1 MENGRASRRHDYD
14 DKAFTEAA
22 RDLNGTIMADTHE
35 KEEDVRCGILCCKP
49 KWAAWLANPKL
60 FVLCWCLAILM
71 NIILAAGYLNGVLTT
86 LEKRFQLTSKDLGIV
101 ASAADIGSMVT
112 VLFVTYYGGK
122 PGNSRPKILG
132 VGLLGLALGAFL
144 SGLPHF
150 VAPAYEVD
158 PESIPNFS
166 SLENKDGE
174 NVSTVDRDVCLANKT
189 NTYCGEEEAAAASA
203 QGGWFALLVFGQ
215 FIYGISGTPL
225 MPLGTTF
232 IDDHVRKE
240 SAPLYIGTSYIVFG
254 LGPPLGFVLSS
265 FAVKFYV
272 DMDKGIDPGTLGL
285 TPANPLWVGAWWI
298 GFFICGAGLLATAF
312 PMFFFPPAL
321 KRPPDSD
328 VVQKKDKSEKKKMLP
343 MMDMDRGPPLLD
355 PAKGLWK
362 QIKGMTKSLKEVLTN
377 GVFLVLCLSGV
388 CMVSTFG
395 AFSFMPKYLEL
406 QFGVPKSQ
414 ANMLLGI
421 VMLPSTVFGIV
432 GSGIVIKK
440 FKLTPVQC
448 LYMSATSVFLSVLL
462 SIPMFF
468 LACPQPPMAGVT
480 IPYGYSPLMP
490 NAPSLKNG
498 DINLLSSCNT
508 NCNCNLDK
516 YSPVC
521 GSDGVTYFSGCHAGC
536 TEKQSFMHPMG
547 IMISNF
553 SRCGCLAEL
562 PPEVLMKMMAQ
573 KFGKPDAEP
582 QNPEESPKSQQPY
595 IEPMWAT
602 ASPQRLRRNANTTDG
617 VPATNVSS
625 TTPPIPGMGTGMP
638 GTGSGIPG
646 TGSGIPGMDSGM
658 PGNGFPGMPNF
669 AIGFPCRTDC
679 NKWGAFIAV
688 FVVGGFAASF
698 GFIPVIISILR
709 ALTPETKS
717 FGMGVQTVLVK
728 LLGFIPSPIY
738 FGALIDTTCRLWS
751 TTCGKQG
758 ACLLYDLD
766 KNRYAYFGLI
776 IALRTLGGF
785 LILFAAYL
793 FKRREQNKPLGSKNG
808 GVTKQDIAASL
819 GSLTGSMH
827 SLDKVG
833 HDFNRHHPH
842 HDVER
847 DTEDLRANIWKR
859 KFGDADHIPMA

>member
-1 MENGRASRRHDYD
+1 MENGPASSRHHDYD
-14 DKAFTEAA
+14 DKTFTEAA
-22 RDLNGTIMADTHE
+22 RDLNGSIMADTHE

-71 NIILAAGYLNGVLTT
+71 NIILAAGYVNGVLTT
-86 LEKRFQLTSKDLGIV
+86 LEKRFQLQSKDLGIV

-158 PESIPNFS
+158 PESIPNLS
-166 SLENKDGE
+166 SLESK
-174 NVSTVDRDVCLANKT
+174 DVCLANKT
-189 NTYCGEEEAAAASA
+189 NEWCGKDAAAATSS

-265 FAVKFYV
+265 FAVRIYV
-272 DMDKGIDPGTLGL
+272 DIDKGIDPATLGL

-312 PMFFFPPAL
+312 PMFFFPHAL
-321 KRPPDSD
+321 KRPSDSD
-328 VVQKKDKSEKKKMLP
+328 VIQKKDKSEKKKMLP

-448 LYMSATSVFLSVLL
+448 LYMSATSVFLSSLI

-468 LACPQPPMAGVT
+468 LTCPQPPMAGVT
-480 IPYGYSPLMP
+480 IPYGYSPFMP
-490 NAPSLKNG
+490 NAPYLKNG
-498 DINLLSSCNT
+498 DINLISSCNT
-508 NCNCNLDK
+508 GCNCNLDK

-553 SRCGCLAEL
+553 SRCGCLADL
-562 PPEVLMKMMAQ
+562 PPEVLMKMMAE
-573 KFGKPDAEP
+573 KFGKSGAGAPPGGED
-582 QNPEESPKSQQPY
+582 NPTGQKTH
-595 IEPMWAT
+595 IDPMWAT
-602 ASPQRLRRNANTTDG
+602 ASPQKLARSNANTTDG
-617 VPATNVSS
+617 VPTMNSNS
-625 TTPPIPGMGTGMP
+625 TKPSVPGKENA
-638 GTGSGIPG
+638 
-646 TGSGIPGMDSGM
+646 M
-658 PGNGFPGMPNF
+658 PGNGPPGFQGMPNF
-669 AIGFPCRTDC
+669 AISFPCRTDC

-688 FVVGGFAASF
+688 FVVGGFASSF

-717 FGMGVQTVLVK
+717 FGMGVQTVLMK

-758 ACLLYDLD
+758 SCLLYDLD

-776 IALRTLGGF
+776 MALRTLGGF

-793 FKRREQNKPLGSKNG
+793 FKRREQNKPLESKNG

-827 SLDKVG
+827 SLDRAG
-833 HDFNRHHPH
+833 HDHPH

-847 DTEDLRANIWKR
+847 DTEDLRANIWRK
-859 KFGDADHIPMA
+859 KFGDADHTPLA

>member
-166 SLENKDGE
+166 SLENK
-174 NVSTVDRDVCLANKT
+174 DVCLANKT

-547 IMISNF
+547 IMISNYTD
-553 SRCGCLAEL
+553 CTC
-562 PPEVLMKMMAQ
+562 MASSLSLTTTNTAR
-573 KFGKPDAEP
+573 KLSNGAGEK
-582 QNPEESPKSQQPY
+582 ESLDPGY
-595 IEPMWAT
+595 IKTAWAT
-602 ASPQRLRRNANTTDG
+602 LRAGTK
-617 VPATNVSS
+617 
-625 TTPPIPGMGTGMP
+625 PGMETNLVTPSVEQRSTYEIQDGGRSDRSATW
-638 GTGSGIPG
+638 GICQ
-646 TGSGIPGMDSGM
+646 
-658 PGNGFPGMPNF
+658 NGCPDKV
-669 AIGFPCRTDC
+669 IH
-679 NKWGAFIAV
+679 
-688 FVVGGFAASF
+688 FVLVALASLTAWSF
-698 GFIPVIISILR
+698 GFIPVIVCVLR